1 MGAALIISRQLRR
14 VVTKSYSSPGQILSW
29 IHPDMHTTKEKYT
42 KVIVVVTRL
51 RRSDEAFL
59 ARKTED
65 SLKIRW
71 HEIRNLSTLGYS
83 LIKPF
88 IHSTPGFL

>member
-1 MGAALIISRQLRR
+1 MGVALIISRQLRR
-14 VVTKSYSSPGQILSW
+14 VVTKNYSSPGQILSW
-29 IHPDMHTTKEKYT
+29 IRPDMHTTKEKYT
-42 KVIVVVTRL
+42 KVIVVTRL

-65 SLKIRW
+65 SLKLRW
-71 HEIRNLSTLGYS
+71 HEIRNLPTLGYS

>member
-1 MGAALIISRQLRR
+1 MGVALIISRQLRC
-14 VVTKSYSSPGQILSW
+14 VVTKNYSSPGQILSW
-29 IHPDMHTTKEKYT
+29 IRPDMHTTKEKYT
-42 KVIVVVTRL
+42 KVIVATLL

-59 ARKTED
+59 AGKTED

-71 HEIRNLSTLGYS
+71 HEKRNLPTLGYS